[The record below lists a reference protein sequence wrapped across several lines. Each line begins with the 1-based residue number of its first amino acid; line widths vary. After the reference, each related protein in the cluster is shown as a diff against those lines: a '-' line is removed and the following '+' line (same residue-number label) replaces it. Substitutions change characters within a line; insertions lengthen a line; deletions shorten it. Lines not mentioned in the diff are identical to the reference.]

1 MMAHDSL
8 RPDLLLALTELLVG
22 RTGMSTLRERTSEV
36 DAAACERS
44 MAAGCRSGDEFAAA
58 LLSGQLGREEVDEL
72 VAALTIG
79 ETYFFRHEEVFDA
92 LQNHVFPT
100 WAESTETWRAWSA
113 ACSVGCEPYSLAIAW
128 RDARA
133 PLDSSR
139 LEILATD
146 INRAYLARARRA
158 DYGKWHLRNM
168 PPDRVERLFTRRD
181 DSFVLRQEFRK
192 GVDFRVFNLLD
203 DPATL
208 GLQENS
214 LDMVFCRNVMIYFEP
229 AVVAQ
234 LAKTFFSLLKPG
246 GWLITGASECNSEI
260 FAEFSAVTFP
270 GAIFYRKPG
279 AAQRMPELRM
289 PELRMPDTPQT
300 GGYGGVP
307 AWVPPVLPELPPA
320 PRRARASAPD
330 PLAEVI
336 ADLLAGNSSEAEAKL
351 DHLIHLNNLE
361 PELYFLRALA
371 QENLDRQTD
380 AETSYRQCLFLN
392 RNHPAAQANLAIL
405 LAKTGRCDAAERAAR
420 SAVRSLAALEPNS
433 ELLCP
438 AGPVSVKELTVRL
451 TKPAP

>member
-1 MMAHDSL
+1 
-8 RPDLLLALTELLVG
+8 LLALTELLVG
-22 RTGMSTLRERTSEV
+22 RTGMATLRDRASEV

-44 MAAGCRSGDEFAAA
+44 TAAGCRSGDEFAAA
-58 LLSGQLGREEVDEL
+58 LIGGELRREEVDEL
-72 VAALTIG
+72 VAVLTIG

-92 LQNHVFPT
+92 LRTHVFPA
-100 WAESTETWRAWSA
+100 WAESAKTWRAWSA
-113 ACSVGCEPYSLAIAW
+113 ACSVGCEAYSLAIAW
-128 RDARA
+128 RDVRAR
-133 PLDSSR
+133 LDCPR

-168 PPDRVERLFTRRD
+168 PSDQVERLFNRRD

-214 LDMVFCRNVMIYFEP
+214 LDLVFCRNVMIYFEP

-246 GWLITGASECNSEI
+246 GWLVTGASECNSEI
-260 FAEFSAVTFP
+260 FAEFSPVTFP

-279 AAQRMPELRM
+279 AAQRMPELRI
-289 PELRMPDTPQT
+289 PDIPQAV
-300 GGYGGVP
+300 GYGGVP
-307 AWVPPVLPELPPA
+307 AWVPPVLPQPPPA

-330 PLAEVI
+330 PRADAMV
-336 ADLLAGNSSEAEAKL
+336 DLLAGRHAGADAKL
-351 DHLIHLNNLE
+351 DHLIRLNNLE

-371 QENLDRQTD
+371 QENLGRHAD

-392 RNHPAAQANLAIL
+392 RNHPAAQANLALL
-405 LAKTGRCDAAERAAR
+405 LAKTGRRDAADRAAR
-420 SAVRSLAALEPNS
+420 SAVRLLASLDPNS
-433 ELLCP
+433 ELLCA
-438 AGPVSVKELTVRL
+438 AGPVPVKELAVRL
-451 TKPAP
+451 TKPTP